1 MDRALTERRGQPR
14 VPAAKLHIDEATLRP
29 GCPVDVVDLSSTGAQ
44 VESMRPLRPGS
55 RVHVRLASRN
65 RTLAVA
71 AHVVRCAV
79 WSLHPENGVTYRGA
93 LRFEEACQS
102 FWEEQTRT
110 GSALLL
116 PSQRPP
122 TTL

>member
-1 MDRALTERRGQPR
+1 MDPALNDRRVEPR
-14 VPAAKLHIDEATLRP
+14 VPAAGLHIDHATLRP
-29 GCPVDVVDLSSTGAQ
+29 GCPVVVLDLSPTGVQVQST
-44 VESMRPLRPGS
+44 RPLRPGS

-79 WSLHPENGVTYRGA
+79 WALHPENGVTYRGA

-110 GSALLL
+110 IVA
-116 PSQRPP
+116 QR
-122 TTL
+122 